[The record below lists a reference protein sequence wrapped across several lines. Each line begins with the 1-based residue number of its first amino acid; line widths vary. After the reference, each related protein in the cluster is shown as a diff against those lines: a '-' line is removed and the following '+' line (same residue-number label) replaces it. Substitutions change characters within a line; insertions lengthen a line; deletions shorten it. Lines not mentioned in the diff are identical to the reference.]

1 MVTSVLVKPNVVVE
15 QSQSKVHGRVITTK
29 LVGVTFEDRQE
40 VIAKLHTGDL
50 VWLDPEPDNPHDS
63 NAVLVTRNNGESIG
77 YLNRHLAKNLALYFE
92 RIARPVWGR
101 VKFLTGS
108 AFDGYSL
115 GVVISL
121 KIPRFMDSYRNH
133 QKHQMRDWED

>member
-1 MVTSVLVKPNVVVE
+1 MVTSVLVKPNIEVE
-15 QSQSKVHGRVITTK
+15 VPQSKVHGRVITTK

-40 VIAKLHTGDL
+40 VIARLHTGDL
-50 VWLDPEPDNPHDS
+50 VWLDPVTDNIHDP
-63 NAVLVTRNNGESIG
+63 NAVLVTRNNGESVG
-77 YLNRHLAKNLALYFE
+77 YLNRHLAKNLAPYFE

-115 GVVISL
+115 GVVISF
-121 KIPRFMDSYRNH
+121 KIPRFVDNYRTH
-133 QKHQMRDWED
+133 KKHQIDWED

>member
-1 MVTSVLVKPNVVVE
+1 MVTSVLVKPNLDIE

-29 LVGVTFEDRQE
+29 VVGVTFEDRQE

-50 VWLDPEPDNPHDS
+50 VWLDPEPDNIHDP
-63 NAVLVTRNNGESIG
+63 NAVLVTRNNGETVG
-77 YLNRHLAKNLALYFE
+77 YINRHLAKNLTPYFE

-108 AFDGYSL
+108 AFDGYAL
-115 GVVISL
+115 GLVISF
-121 KIPRFMDSYRNH
+121 KIPRFIDNYRNH
-133 QKHQMRDWED
+133 KKHQMTDWED